1 MNTQDANN
9 ILSLSTCSQRFT
21 LLPIAKSLS
30 STTSTNSTLLTK
42 GNLFKANLGR
52 DEEHQVNHEHFDQD
66 SNSTNIENLG
76 IENRVSIRPSIL
88 APSKKGRYEVLEV
101 LGYIYKADYRMRFT
115 YARLGKTC
123 ILMGQEIL
131 EMSNPF

>member
-1 MNTQDANN
+1 MKKTFL
-9 ILSLSTCSQRFT
+9 ILT
-21 LLPIAKSLS
+21 LIVLS
-30 STTSTNSTLLTK
+30 SHSFAASKTHPCAKDAIWNADKLLR
-42 GNLFKANLGR
+42 L
-52 DEEHQVNHEHFDQD
+52 HFDQD

-88 APSKKGRYEVLEV
+88 APSKKGKYEVLEV